1 MLAIFLRKAATATL
15 PALFP
20 TLILL
25 LTLAMPQAAQ
35 AHRVNIFAWTEGDQ
49 VIAECG
55 FNGGNKVKQGQ
66 IVVYDAAT
74 GAKLI
79 EGRTDDKG
87 VYRFAVPTEG
97 KAHGLRI
104 VVKAGEGHQNEWMMD
119 AAELATTQAPAAPAS
134 AANAKDA
141 AAPVTA
147 APTAAQKISSTTN
160 ADPTATPGAIG
171 AAAPA
176 TSAVSVSSAE
186 LQNIVNAALDVKLGP
201 IRRELAEMR
210 VSRPGFSEIFGG
222 IGWLVGLAGI
232 ALYFKGRRG

>member
-1 MLAIFLRKAATATL
+1 MHSICSRRAFSPTL
-15 PALFP
+15 PALLS
-20 TLILL
+20 TLFLL
-25 LTLAMPQAAQ
+25 FTLALPHAAQ

-49 VIAECG
+49 VVAECG

-66 IVVYDAAT
+66 VVVYDAAT
-74 GAKLI
+74 GAKLQ
-79 EGRTDDKG
+79 EGRTDDQG
-87 VYRFAVPTEG
+87 VYRFPVPAEG

-119 AAELATTQAPAAPAS
+119 AAELAAVQTPAIPAS
-134 AANAKDA
+134 TSEAKDA
-141 AAPVTA
+141 AAPAAEKTSPVTHA
-147 APTAAQKISSTTN
+147 VS
-160 ADPTATPGAIG
+160 TATPGAKG
-171 AAAPA
+171 AAAP
-176 TSAVSVSSAE
+176 TPSAAGVSSGE
-186 LQNIVNAALDVKLGP
+186 LQTIVNAALDVKLGP

>member
-1 MLAIFLRKAATATL
+1 MLSICSRKAFSPMLPVLLSTL
-15 PALFP
+15 FV
-20 TLILL
+20 IF
-25 LTLAMPQAAQ
+25 TLALPHAAQ

-49 VIAECG
+49 VVAECG

-66 IVVYDAAT
+66 VVVYDAAT
-74 GAKLI
+74 GAKLQ
-79 EGRTDDKG
+79 EGRTDDQG
-87 VYRFAVPTEG
+87 VYRFPVPAEG

-119 AAELATTQAPAAPAS
+119 AAELAAIQTPTTPARAAETKDSAQAAEKTSPATQAVS
-134 AANAKDA
+134 
-141 AAPVTA
+141 
-147 APTAAQKISSTTN
+147 
-160 ADPTATPGAIG
+160 TATPGAKG
-171 AAAPA
+171 AAAP
-176 TSAVSVSSAE
+176 TPSAVGVSSGE
-186 LQNIVNAALDVKLGP
+186 LQTIVNAALDAKLGP